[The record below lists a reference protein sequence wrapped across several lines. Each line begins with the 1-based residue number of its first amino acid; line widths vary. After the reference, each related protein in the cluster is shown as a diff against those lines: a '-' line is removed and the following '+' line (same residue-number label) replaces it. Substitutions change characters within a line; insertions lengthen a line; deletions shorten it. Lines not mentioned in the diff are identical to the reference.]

1 MIMGGR
7 VTGMIGKDR
16 SDQVCKQHLSNLTK
30 LIGKKHIMIGFQIYI
45 KLQVA
50 RSKDK
55 QELQ

>member
-16 SDQVCKQHLSNLTK
+16 SDQVCKHHLSNLTK

-45 KLQVA
+45 KIQVA
-50 RSKDK
+50 CSKDK
-55 QELQ
+55 EELQ